1 MGLSNQGSVD
11 IRRLAAQ
18 PGHGKPLV
26 DDLRW
31 HATLS
36 ISYIVV
42 RDSQFEA
49 AAPVVRRLAGQC

>member
-1 MGLSNQGSVD
+1 VWTSGGSPRNRVT
-11 IRRLAAQ
+11 AN
-18 PGHGKPLV
+18 HVV
-26 DDLRW
+26 DDLPW